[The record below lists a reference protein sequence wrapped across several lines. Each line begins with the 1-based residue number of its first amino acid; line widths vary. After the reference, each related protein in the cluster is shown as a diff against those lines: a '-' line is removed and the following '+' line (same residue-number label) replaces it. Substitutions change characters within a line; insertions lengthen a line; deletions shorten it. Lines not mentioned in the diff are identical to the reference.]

1 MEKEFVDRRK
11 EWDFKAYQLKQT
23 MLDMQK
29 QRIAQLEVKY
39 NVAMQELKSDFQ
51 LKIQQGVEEQ
61 YQQYLSVAKYING
74 EIETKRSELRKIERE
89 QKITIESQRHK
100 REVNEKFIHV
110 LQTMDLS
117 DGSETDT
124 VKKMVSSII
133 EQLNEDTFI
142 AKVHAEDI
150 IPLLR

>member
-1 MEKEFVDRRK
+1 MDRRK

-23 MLDMQK
+23 MFDMQK
-29 QRIAQLEVKY
+29 RRIAQLEVKY

-74 EIETKRSELRKIERE
+74 EIETKRSELQKIEKE
-89 QKITIESQRHK
+89 QKITIESQRYK

-110 LQTMDLS
+110 LETMDLS

-124 VKKMVSSII
+124 VK
-133 EQLNEDTFI
+133 ENGEFNN
-142 AKVHAEDI
+142 
-150 IPLLR
+150 